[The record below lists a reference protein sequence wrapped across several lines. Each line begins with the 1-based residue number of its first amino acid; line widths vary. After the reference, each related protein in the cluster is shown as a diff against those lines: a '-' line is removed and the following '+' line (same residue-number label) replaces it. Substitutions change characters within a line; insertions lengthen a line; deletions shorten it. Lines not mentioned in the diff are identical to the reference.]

1 MSANN
6 LNVEALVK
14 AHNEGFNEAASIK
27 LGDTFLGAHP
37 AAEARGHDI
46 HSTSGR
52 MFVCGY
58 LNGLDKAFPN
68 GIKINMDTNAVVS
81 KPCHVA
87 PL

>member
-6 LNVEALVK
+6 LNVEALVR

-46 HSTSGR
+46 HST
-52 MFVCGY
+52 
-58 LNGLDKAFPN
+58 
-68 GIKINMDTNAVVS
+68 
-81 KPCHVA
+81 
-87 PL
+87 